1 MELTTVKKKLQ
12 MKHSQHYQTP
22 QDFVA
27 DVRLIF
33 KNCAKYNEAE
43 SEVAQAGKAVALYF
57 EEKLKEI
64 YGDQNF
70 PPHPDTEPE
79 EDEEVTEDSDD
90 DFVQPR
96 RKRLKS
102 EEKPLHIK

>member
-1 MELTTVKKKLQ
+1 MLQ
-12 MKHSQHYQTP
+12 
-22 QDFVA
+22 
-27 DVRLIF
+27 
-33 KNCAKYNEAE
+33 AE

-102 EEKPLHIK
+102 EEKPLHIKWDFKDTFQGAKEDPQWSADLFERGR

>member
-33 KNCAKYNEAE
+33 KNCAKYNEVSDFKGGGLCTSDSSIALGYGQVWQQLQSTE
-43 SEVAQAGKAVALYF
+43 NHLYINTAVTIL
-57 EEKLKEI
+57 L
-64 YGDQNF
+64 
-70 PPHPDTEPE
+70 
-79 EDEEVTEDSDD
+79 
-90 DFVQPR
+90 
-96 RKRLKS
+96 
-102 EEKPLHIK
+102 